1 MPPPTKGKLTKHSI
15 NTLTKLVG
23 LISSQ
28 RKTGRLNVTLYTAL
42 NRLQLALI
50 GGCNKYLT
58 TIPVINPFCHNCVS
72 MWTPV
77 DWFYTLFAFTV
88 DSLYSCW
95 KAFNMEV
102 GNCSFSDRRASLR
115 LRTYNLQFINCNL
128 QFIIVN
134 CTIYNSQCP
143 DWSGH
148 CPDQSSSS
156 TSDSGNNSFLIFFS
170 VWILHCTRALKL
182 EKKKVGLFC
191 YKSWSNFMQLLVMG
205 VSHIA
210 KHLIRRRYPHI
221 LSHVM

>member
-1 MPPPTKGKLTKHSI
+1 MPPPTKRKLTKHSI

-115 LRTYNLQFINCNL
+115 LRTYIGWWVLACCYNLQFIPKVWTLSRPVKFFDIRLRKQFLFNL
-128 QFIIVN
+128 FFCMDLTLYKGIEVRKEK
-134 CTIYNSQCP
+134 
-143 DWSGH
+143 GR
-148 CPDQSSSS
+148 
-156 TSDSGNNSFLIFFS
+156 LILLQ
-170 VWILHCTRALKL
+170 IL
-182 EKKKVGLFC
+182 
-191 YKSWSNFMQLLVMG
+191 
-205 VSHIA
+205 I
-210 KHLIRRRYPHI
+210 
-221 LSHVM
+221 